1 MSLQRQCVRCIANR
15 VNVACHEKP
24 GTTYLKS
31 RKMRILGLDYG
42 SKRIGVALCD
52 ELGLTGQGLT
62 TIVCKN
68 RNQVLDALADLVR
81 NHDVEK
87 IVIGYPLRLDG
98 TEGIQCEK
106 VNRFVRSLEARLS
119 IPVIKWDETL
129 SSRTAEDILIQSG
142 VRRDRRKKIVDK
154 MAAGIILQDYLN
166 SLHPSDH

>member
-1 MSLQRQCVRCIANR
+1 MNF
-15 VNVACHEKP
+15 ACNERNP
-24 GTTYLKS
+24 IRLFIEE
-31 RKMRILGLDYG
+31 REMRILGLDYG

-52 ELGLTGQGLT
+52 ELGLTGQSLT
-62 TIVCKN
+62 TIVWKN
-68 RNQVLDALADLVR
+68 RNQVLTALADLVR

-106 VNRFVRSLEARLS
+106 VSRFARLLEARLS

-142 VRRDRRKKIVDK
+142 VRREKRKKIVDK
-154 MAAGIILQDYLN
+154 MAAGIILQGYLN
-166 SLHPSDH
+166 SLHPSNY

>member
-1 MSLQRQCVRCIANR
+1 MSIDMNFAGD
-15 VNVACHEKP
+15 EKTRY
-24 GTTYLKS
+24 GLLFKE
-31 RKMRILGLDYG
+31 REMRILGLDYG

-62 TIVCKN
+62 TIVRKN
-68 RNQVLDALADLVR
+68 RNQVLNALADLVR

-106 VNRFVRSLEARLS
+106 VSRFARLLEARLS

-142 VRRDRRKKIVDK
+142 VRREKRKKIVDK
-154 MAAGIILQDYLN
+154 MAAGIILQGYLN
-166 SLHPSDH
+166 SLHP

>member
-1 MSLQRQCVRCIANR
+1 MNF
-15 VNVACHEKP
+15 ACNERN
-24 GTTYLKS
+24 LIQLFIEE
-31 RKMRILGLDYG
+31 REMRILGLDYG

-62 TIVCKN
+62 TIVWKN
-68 RNQVLDALADLVR
+68 RNQVLTALADLVR

-106 VNRFVRSLEARLS
+106 VSRFARLLEVRLS

-142 VRRDRRKKIVDK
+142 VRREKRKEIVDK
-154 MAAGIILQDYLN
+154 MAAGIILQGYLN
-166 SLHPSDH
+166 SLHPSNY

>member
-1 MSLQRQCVRCIANR
+1 MNF
-15 VNVACHEKP
+15 ACNERNP
-24 GTTYLKS
+24 IQLFIEE
-31 RKMRILGLDYG
+31 REMRILGLDYG

-62 TIVCKN
+62 TIVWKN
-68 RNQVLDALADLVR
+68 RNQVLTALADLVR

-106 VNRFVRSLEARLS
+106 INRFARLLEARLS
-119 IPVIKWDETL
+119 LPVIKWDETL

-142 VRRDRRKKIVDK
+142 VRREKRKNIVDK
-154 MAAGIILQDYLN
+154 MAAGIILQGYLN
-166 SLHPSDH
+166 SIHPSNHDA